1 MEQCVITSAIR
12 TAVGSYLGT
21 LKTVPPEQLAA
32 IVIKEAVARSNLAP
46 GQVDRVV
53 MGHVLSNSEAPNIAR
68 VGALLAGVPEATPAF
83 TVDMQCGSGLQA
95 LRLAIMEIQ
104 IGACHI
110 AVAGGVESMSRAL
123 YYLPPSVRY
132 ESFRLGEQTL
142 YDAFTRAVTRV
153 QPPSLYPGLNMG
165 LTAENIADQH
175 AISRERQ
182 DAFALDSQKKAC
194 AAIAAGR
201 FKDEI
206 VPVEVT
212 DRKGSI
218 LFVQDEYP
226 KTNATPA
233 GLAKLNP
240 VFRKDGT
247 VTPGNASG
255 MNNGASAVV
264 VTGEAKA
271 REIGVRPLARVLR
284 HSVTGLDPNV
294 MGLGPVMAIR
304 SVLKQGNLAL
314 EDIDLFE
321 INEAFAAQ
329 SLGVLKELD
338 MLPGARMYSRVNVNG
353 GGIALGHALGS
364 SGAQILTTLI
374 HELKR
379 RAGRY
384 GVASLCIGG
393 GQGIAMLVENI

>member
-1 MEQCVITSAIR
+1 MEHCVITSAAR

-21 LKTVPPEQLAA
+21 LKTVPPDQLAA
-32 IVIKEAVARSNLAP
+32 IVIKEAVARSALAP
-46 GQVDRVV
+46 EQVDRVV
-53 MGHVLSNSEAPNIAR
+53 LGHVLSNAEAPNIAR
-68 VGALLAGVPEATPAF
+68 VSALLAGLPEATPAF

-95 LRLAIMEIQ
+95 LRLAVLEIQ
-104 IGACHI
+104 TGACSI
-110 AVAGGVESMSRAL
+110 AVAGGVESMSRGL

-132 ESFRLGEQTL
+132 EGFRLGEQTV

-165 LTAENIADQH
+165 LTAENIADRQ
-175 AISRERQ
+175 AISREQQ
-182 DAFALDSQKKAC
+182 DAFALDSQRKAC

-206 VPVEVT
+206 VAVEVV
-212 DRKGSI
+212 DRKNRV
-218 LFVQDEYP
+218 LFEQDEYP
-226 KTNATPA
+226 KENATPE

-240 VFRKDGT
+240 AFRKGGT

-255 MNNGASAVV
+255 MNDGASAVV
-264 VTGEAKA
+264 VMGEAKS
-271 REIGVRPLARVLR
+271 REIGVRPLVRVLQ
-284 HSVTGLDPNV
+284 HAVTGLDPSV
-294 MGLGPVMAIR
+294 MGLGPVTAIR
-304 SVLKQGNLAL
+304 SVLSRAGLAL

-329 SLGVLKELD
+329 SLGVLKDLD
-338 MLPGARMYSRVNVNG
+338 MLPGSRLYARVNVNG
-353 GGIALGHALGS
+353 GAIALGHALGS
-364 SGAQILTTLI
+364 SGARILTTLI

-379 RAGRY
+379 RGGRY

>member
-1 MEQCVITSAIR
+1 MEHCVITSAHR

-21 LKTVPPEQLAA
+21 LKTVPPDQLAA
-32 IVIKEAVARSNLAP
+32 IVIKEAVARSALAP
-46 GQVDRVV
+46 EQVDRVV
-53 MGHVLSNSEAPNIAR
+53 LGHVLSNAEAPNIAR
-68 VGALLAGVPEATPAF
+68 VSALLAGLPEATPAF

-95 LRLAIMEIQ
+95 LRLAVLEIQ
-104 IGACHI
+104 TGACSI
-110 AVAGGVESMSRAL
+110 AVAGGVESMSRGL

-132 ESFRLGEQTL
+132 EGFRLGEQTV

-165 LTAENIADQH
+165 LTAENIADRQ
-175 AISRERQ
+175 AISREQQ
-182 DAFALDSQKKAC
+182 DAFALDSQRKAC

-206 VPVEVT
+206 VAVEVV
-212 DRKGSI
+212 DRKNRV
-218 LFVQDEYP
+218 LFEQDEYP
-226 KTNATPA
+226 KENATPE

-240 VFRKDGT
+240 AFRKGGT

-255 MNNGASAVV
+255 MNDGASAVV
-264 VTGEAKA
+264 VMGEAKS
-271 REIGVRPLARVLR
+271 REIGVRPLVRVLQ
-284 HSVTGLDPNV
+284 HAVTGLDPSV
-294 MGLGPVMAIR
+294 MGLGPVTAIR
-304 SVLKQGNLAL
+304 SVLSRAGLAL

-329 SLGVLKELD
+329 SLGVLKDLD
-338 MLPGARMYSRVNVNG
+338 MLPGSRLYARVNVNG
-353 GGIALGHALGS
+353 GAIALGHALGS

-379 RAGRY
+379 RGGRY

>member
-68 VGALLAGVPEATPAF
+68 VGALLAGVHEAPPAF

-95 LRLAIMEIQ
+95 LRLAIMGIQ
-104 IGACHI
+104 TGACHI
-110 AVAGGVESMSRAL
+110 AVAGGVETMSRAL

-165 LTAENIADQH
+165 LTAENIADRH

-201 FKDEI
+201 FKNEI

-212 DRKGSI
+212 DRKGGI
-218 LFVQDEYP
+218 VFAQDEYP
-226 KTNATPA
+226 KANATPE

-240 VFRKDGT
+240 VFRKGGT

-255 MNNGASAVV
+255 MNDGASAVV
-264 VTGEAKA
+264 VMGEAKA
-271 REIGVRPLARVLR
+271 KEIGVRPLARVLR

-304 SVLKQGNLAL
+304 SVLKQGDLAL

-329 SLGVLKELD
+329 SLGVLEELD

-364 SGAQILTTLI
+364 SGARILTTLI

-379 RAGRY
+379 RGGRY

>member
-1 MEQCVITSAIR
+1 MEQCVITSATR

-32 IVIKEAVARSNLAP
+32 IVIKGAVARSNLAP

-68 VGALLAGVPEATPAF
+68 VGALLAGLPEAAPAF

-104 IGACHI
+104 TGACHI

-132 ESFRLGEQTL
+132 ESFRLGDQTL

-165 LTAENIADQH
+165 LTAETIADQH
-175 AISRERQ
+175 AISRDQQ
-182 DAFALDSQKKAC
+182 DAFALDSQRKAC

-201 FKDEI
+201 FMDEI
-206 VPVEVT
+206 VPVEVA
-212 DRKGSI
+212 DRKGGV

-226 KTNATPA
+226 RANATPD

-240 VFRKDGT
+240 VFRKGGT
-247 VTPGNASG
+247 VTAGNASG
-255 MNNGASAVV
+255 MNDGASAVV
-264 VTGEAKA
+264 VMTEAKA
-271 REIGVRPLARVLR
+271 REIGVKPLARVLR

-294 MGLGPVMAIR
+294 MGLGPVTAIR
-304 SVLKQGNLAL
+304 SVLKQGALAL

-379 RAGRY
+379 RGGRY

>member
-1 MEQCVITSAIR
+1 MEQCVITSATR

-32 IVIKEAVARSNLAP
+32 SVITEAVARSHVAP
-46 GQVDRVV
+46 EQVDRVV

-68 VGALLAGVPEATPAF
+68 VGALLAGLSEATPAF

-104 IGACHI
+104 AGAANI

-123 YYLPPSVRY
+123 YYLSPSVRY
-132 ESFRLGEQTL
+132 EGFRLGEQTVC
-142 YDAFTRAVTRV
+142 DAFTRAVTRV

-175 AISRERQ
+175 AISREQQ

-206 VPVEVT
+206 VQVEVT
-212 DRKGSI
+212 DRKSSI

-226 KTNATPA
+226 KANATPE

-240 VFRKDGT
+240 VFRKGGT

-255 MNNGASAVV
+255 MNDGASAVV
-264 VTGEAKA
+264 VMGEAKA

-294 MGLGPVMAIR
+294 MGLGPVTAIR
-304 SVLKQGNLAL
+304 SVLKQGNLTL

-338 MLPGARMYSRVNVNG
+338 MLPGTPMYSRVNVNG

-364 SGAQILTTLI
+364 SGARILTTLI

-379 RAGRY
+379 RGGRY
-384 GVASLCIGG
+384 GIASLCIGG
-393 GQGIAMLVENI
+393 GQGIAMRVENI